1 MSRRTKVYKIFEYNS
16 RLRKNITQKKKK
28 KQTIV
33 VAKHYLFVYITY
45 YLFIKKLSNLL
56 ISVLDKTKKVSVVCD
71 SITKMFFRAP
81 GPYTK
86 LFKRFFLYS
95 FNKKYIIN
103 VFKTSLGE
111 NDLLYVDFTLE

>member
-81 GPYTK
+81 GPRPNI
-86 LFKRFFLYS
+86 LSVFLS
-95 FNKKYIIN
+95 FNK
-103 VFKTSLGE
+103 L
-111 NDLLYVDFTLE
+111 